1 MPATIT
7 AEEIKEIR
15 GRYGLS
21 QRSFAQ
27 LLGIGPASMVRYE
40 QGATPTKANAN
51 LIRAAKNPQF
61 MAECLEADG
70 KSIPQTQFVRAQSV
84 IYDYISLDEEENEY
98 LHEGVDVSGL
108 PQTMSMDE
116 MYSFTLQQ
124 EILNE
129 QAANLISELIT
140 MKLSLGVLS
149 TTNEALLNRLT
160 LLKPTIISEESLN
173 NEKLSEIRGF
183 LQLAQG
189 LIFEQIERAAS

>member
-1 MPATIT
+1 
-7 AEEIKEIR
+7 
-15 GRYGLS
+15 
-21 QRSFAQ
+21 
-27 LLGIGPASMVRYE
+27 
-40 QGATPTKANAN
+40 
-51 LIRAAKNPQF
+51 
-61 MAECLEADG
+61 
-70 KSIPQTQFVRAQSV
+70 
-84 IYDYISLDEEENEY
+84 
-98 LHEGVDVSGL
+98 
-108 PQTMSMDE
+108 